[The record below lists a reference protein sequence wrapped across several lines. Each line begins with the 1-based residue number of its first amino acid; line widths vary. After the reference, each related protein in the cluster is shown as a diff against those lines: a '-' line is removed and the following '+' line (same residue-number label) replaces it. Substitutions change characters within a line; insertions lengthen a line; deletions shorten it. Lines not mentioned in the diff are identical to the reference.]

1 MKTPIYDF
9 VQNYI
14 NSDAVRF
21 HMPGHKGISHL
32 GCEALD
38 ITEINGADVL
48 YSPSGI
54 IAESERNAASLFG
67 SAQTFYSAEGSSLAI
82 RAMLGTV
89 CESRAG
95 KRITVLAARNAH
107 KAFLYSCALLNI
119 DIEWIFPSEFSHICA
134 SPITSDE
141 LRAKLGKMKEKP
153 SAVYVTLP
161 DYLGNIADIRGLS
174 AVCDEFSLPLLVDNA
189 HGAYLAFLQPS
200 LHPIALGATACCDSA
215 HKTLPV
221 LTGGAYLHFSEKA
234 PKEYIANA
242 RKYLSLF
249 ASTSPSYLIL
259 QSLDLFNAQ
268 AKGYKEQLEICA
280 EKVKNIKARISDL
293 GFFFIGNEPMK
304 LTVDAKRSG
313 LSGDELGEALRE
325 QGIECEFSDPDYL
338 VLMVTPENSE
348 RDFERLLAAFEN
360 ITAREPI
367 APQKFELT
375 APRVAMSVREA
386 ILSPSRNI
394 PVREA
399 VGKVCAAPALSCPPA
414 VPAVVSGE
422 IIDESLVRLMEYYGT
437 ETIDIID
444 E

>member
-1 MKTPIYDF
+1 M
-9 VQNYI
+9 
-14 NSDAVRF
+14 
-21 HMPGHKGISHL
+21 
-32 GCEALD
+32 
-38 ITEINGADVL
+38 
-48 YSPSGI
+48 
-54 IAESERNAASLFG
+54 
-67 SAQTFYSAEGSSLAI
+67 
-82 RAMLGTV
+82 
-89 CESRAG
+89 
-95 KRITVLAARNAH
+95 
-107 KAFLYSCALLNI
+107 
-119 DIEWIFPSEFSHICA
+119 
-134 SPITSDE
+134 
-141 LRAKLGKMKEKP
+141 
-153 SAVYVTLP
+153 
-161 DYLGNIADIRGLS
+161 
-174 AVCDEFSLPLLVDNA
+174 
-189 HGAYLAFLQPS
+189 
-200 LHPIALGATACCDSA
+200 
-215 HKTLPV
+215 
-221 LTGGAYLHFSEKA
+221 
-234 PKEYIANA
+234 
-242 RKYLSLF
+242 
-249 ASTSPSYLIL
+249 
-259 QSLDLFNAQ
+259 
-268 AKGYKEQLEICA
+268 
-280 EKVKNIKARISDL
+280 KNIKARISDL